1 MTVNHD
7 AVAALPTGSAASKTL
22 TRTMTV
28 KRFPY
33 SLTDAESSLN
43 LVAVDPDTG
52 AIPSDLVYLGRV
64 FHYDAADTTTAHDG
78 TTCLVSSEGKRY
90 KLASGTD
97 VLAWSVKS
105 ASLTAPPGSP
115 TIGDAYL
122 VATAATGAWAS
133 KDGKVAIYTARGW
146 EFVTFGI
153 GRLVYDETTDSYYRK
168 KPDGSWTSGFGTQA
182 VGSNSV
188 RPSALINAG
197 IGYIIKI
204 ENQTTNSPPGSP
216 SSGNAY
222 IVGPSPTGAWAG
234 KSGNVAIYIGGAWDY
249 YVPVAGDTVYDKSA
263 KNNYVYSGTSWGS
276 FGGAIV
282 GFSKTSTAAATGMTG
297 TAGSTFGWTGAN
309 NPSTAT
315 HAYSLDTSTTISY
328 AAKKAGNILKIT
340 YIAHGYGDFDAGN
353 FTLAILRDSE
363 TAPLDHSVTTDN
375 GQSRMVRFEF
385 YITTADA
392 LPHTYK
398 AAFFGGNA
406 SYGGLTGLSV
416 VYKRTMI
423 IEEIAQ

>member
-22 TRTMTV
+22 TRAMSV

-43 LVAVDPDTG
+43 LVVVDPDTG

-182 VGSNSV
+182 VGSDSV

-197 IGYIIKI
+197 VGYIIKI

-234 KSGNVAIYIGGAWDY
+234 KSGNVAIYINGAWDY

-263 KNNYVYSGTSWGS
+263 KNNYVYSGTAWES

-282 GFSKTSTAAATGMTG
+282 GFGYASSSGVGTNTATSG
-297 TAGSTFGWTGAN
+297 TAYNWSSA
-309 NPSTAT
+309 PSTPPSSAT
-315 HAYSLDTSTTISY
+315 NARTQDTDVNLPY
-328 AAKKAGNILKIT
+328 VAKKMGNILRIT
-340 YIAHGYGDFDAGN
+340 YVFDGFGDWDSIPTIALH
-353 FTLAILRDSE
+353 RDSE
-363 TAPLDHSVTTDN
+363 TVPLEYHPVIDLTVS
-375 GQSRMVRFEF
+375 GQRI
-385 YITTADA
+385 ITFLITAVDTIS
-392 LPHTYK
+392 HTYK
-398 AAFFGGNA
+398 IFF
-406 SYGGLTGLSV
+406 YGTNTNYGVINPNYIYNGRLT
-416 VYKRTMI
+416 